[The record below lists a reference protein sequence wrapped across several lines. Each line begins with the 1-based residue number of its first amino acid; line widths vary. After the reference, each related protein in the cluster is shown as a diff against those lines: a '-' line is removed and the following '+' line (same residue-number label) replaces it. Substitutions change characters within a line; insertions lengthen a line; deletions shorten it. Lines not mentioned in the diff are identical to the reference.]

1 MKIFHHYNTKATP
14 HHKKDRIE
22 KHFKKRKLI
31 MSTTLSY
38 YLDRIS
44 KYAGLSSAFLVVVL
58 SLLVAYDTVM
68 RYLFSEGSIALQE
81 IEWHLFDVIFLLG
94 LTYALKHDKHV
105 RVDIFFERYSTES
118 RAIVQIFSMLL
129 LVIPFSLVFLMDAL
143 TMLIQS
149 YVQNE
154 ISSDPGGL
162 THRYIIKGVLVL
174 SFILLVLQALSE
186 ILKAFQKLEN
196 HKRFLRFLSVV
207 IIVGVLIY
215 TADHY
220 DMAYWL
226 DPVLL
231 MFALSLF
238 LLMTGFQVAFVFAG
252 VALLFAMIDN
262 DVGLATLEMQPYRTY
277 GIMGNTT
284 LMAVPLFIFMGLILE
299 KSKMAEG
306 LLISMGRL
314 FGSVRGGLAISV
326 VLVGAILAASTGI
339 VGASV
344 VMMSLIALPLMLKH
358 NYSPALASGS
368 IAASGTLGQLIP
380 PSIVLIILGDQMHLS
395 VGDLFRAAV
404 VPGLLLITLY
414 VIYILFISTINK
426 DVAPAITSEDA
437 YSSVLKE
444 AFREIIPPLLLIGV
458 VLGSIFAGI
467 ASPSESAAI
476 GVLGAML
483 LAWSKR
489 NFSYEMVR
497 YAAIETVKLTAMIFM
512 ILIGATAFSLVFNE
526 LGGGDM
532 AMEFFSGDVGEKWMF
547 IFIAML
553 VIFLLGFFID
563 FIEIAFVVVPI
574 LVPIV
579 ASFGIDPIW
588 FAILIAMNLQ
598 ASFLTPPFGFA
609 LFYLKGAAGDK
620 VSTEAI
626 YKGVIP
632 FIGLQLLA
640 LLIIIAYPDLIYLF
654 GK

>member
-1 MKIFHHYNTKATP
+1 MN
-14 HHKKDRIE
+14 
-22 KHFKKRKLI
+22 LQ
-31 MSTTLSY
+31 LSY

-44 KYAGLSSAFLVVVL
+44 KYAGYLAAILVVIL
-58 SLLVAYDTVM
+58 SLLVAYDAAM
-68 RYLFSEGSIALQE
+68 RYLFSAGSIALQE
-81 IEWHLFDVIFLLG
+81 IEWHLFDIIFLLG

-105 RVDIFFERYSTES
+105 RVDIFFERYSQQT
-118 RAIVQIFSMLL
+118 RAIVQILSMLL
-129 LVIPFSLVFLMDAL
+129 LVIPFSLIFLNDAL
-143 TMLIQS
+143 DMTVQS
-149 YVQNE
+149 YLQHEV
-154 ISSDPGGL
+154 SSDPGGL
-162 THRYIIKGVLVL
+162 THRWIIKAVLALGFVL
-174 SFILLVLQALSE
+174 LLVQALSE
-186 ILKAFQKLEN
+186 ILKAYHRLEN
-196 HKRFLRFLSVV
+196 KMALLKVLVVVALLGGLVYMAWFNRMAFWVDPVFLMF
-207 IIVGVLIY
+207 
-215 TADHY
+215 A
-220 DMAYWL
+220 MAL
-226 DPVLL
+226 VLL
-231 MFALSLF
+231 MA
-238 LLMTGFQVAFVFAG
+238 GFQVAFVFAG
-252 VALLFAMIDN
+252 VALFFALIADE
-262 DVGLATLEMQPYRTY
+262 VGLHVLEMLPYRTY
-277 GIMGNTT
+277 GIMGNVT

-306 LLISMGRL
+306 LLLSMGKL
-314 FGSVRGGLAISV
+314 FGQVRGGLAISV

-358 NYSPALASGS
+358 QYSPALASGS

-404 VPGLLLITLY
+404 VPGLLLIVLY
-414 VIYILFISTINK
+414 IIYILLISYFNK
-426 DVAPAITSEDA
+426 DLAPAIVSEEPYGD
-437 YSSVLKE
+437 VIKE
-444 AFREIIPPLLLIGV
+444 AVKEIIPPLLLIGV

-476 GVLGAML
+476 GVLGAIILAVGKRTFSFEML
-483 LAWSKR
+483 
-489 NFSYEMVR
+489 R
-497 YAAIETVKLTAMIFM
+497 YASIETVKLTAMIFM

-532 AMEFFSGDVGEKWMF
+532 AMAFFSGELQDQWTF
-547 IFIAML
+547 ILIAML

-579 ASFGIDPIW
+579 AAFGIDPVW

-609 LFYLKGAAGDK
+609 LFYLKGAAGNK
-620 VSTEAI
+620 VSTGAI

-632 FIGLQLLA
+632 FIGLQLVA
-640 LLIIIAYPDLIYLF
+640 LLIIVMYPDLIYLF

>member
-1 MKIFHHYNTKATP
+1 MQQLQF
-14 HHKKDRIE
+14 
-22 KHFKKRKLI
+22 
-31 MSTTLSY
+31 SY

-44 KYAGLSSAFLVVVL
+44 KYSGLFAAILVVIL
-58 SLLVAYDTVM
+58 SLLVAYDAGM
-68 RYLFSEGSIALQE
+68 RYLFSAGSIALQE
-81 IEWHLFDVIFLLG
+81 VEWHLFDVIFLLG

-105 RVDIFFERYSTES
+105 RVDIFFERYSQN
-118 RAIVQIFSMLL
+118 RRMIVQILSMLL
-129 LVIPFSLVFLMDAL
+129 LVIPFSLLFLNDAL
-143 TMLIQS
+143 DMTYQS
-149 YVQNE
+149 YIQQEV
-154 ISSDPGGL
+154 SSDPGGL
-162 THRYIIKGVLVL
+162 THRWLIKAMLAFSFVLL
-174 SFILLVLQALSE
+174 ILQALSE
-186 ILKAFQKLEN
+186 VLKAYHRLDNKMALV
-196 HKRFLRFLSVV
+196 KVLAAVV
-207 IIVGVLIY
+207 LLGGLVHI
-215 TADHY
+215 AWFNR
-220 DMAYWL
+220 MAFWI

-231 MFALSLF
+231 MFALTLF
-238 LLMTGFQVAFVFAG
+238 LLMAGFHVAFVFAG
-252 VALLFAMIDN
+252 VALFFALITDE
-262 DVGLATLEMQPYRTY
+262 VGLHVLEMLPYRTY
-277 GIMGNTT
+277 GIMGNVT

-306 LLISMGRL
+306 LLISMGKL
-314 FGSVRGGLAISV
+314 FGQVRGGLAISV

-404 VPGLLLITLY
+404 VPGFLLIILY
-414 VIYILFISTINK
+414 VIYILVISYINK
-426 DVAPAITSEDA
+426 DIAPAIVSDEPYGA
-437 YSSVLKE
+437 VLKD
-444 AFREIIPPLLLIGV
+444 AVKEIIPPLLLIGV

-483 LAWSKR
+483 LAIGKR
-489 NFSYEMVR
+489 NFSFEMVR

-532 AMEFFSGDVGEKWMF
+532 AMEFFAGDMGDKWMF
-547 IFIAML
+547 ILMAML

-620 VSTEAI
+620 VSTGAI

-632 FIGLQLLA
+632 FIGLQLVA
-640 LLIIIAYPDLIYLF
+640 LLIIVLYPDLIYLF

>member
-1 MKIFHHYNTKATP
+1 MN
-14 HHKKDRIE
+14 
-22 KHFKKRKLI
+22 L
-31 MSTTLSY
+31 SLSY
-38 YLDRIS
+38 YLDRLS
-44 KYAGLSSAFLVVVL
+44 KYAGYFAALLVVVL
-58 SLLVAYDTVM
+58 SLLVVYDAAM
-68 RYLFSEGSIALQE
+68 RYLFASGSIALQE

-105 RVDIFFERYSTES
+105 RVDIFFEHYSKET
-118 RAIVQIFSMLL
+118 RAIVQILSMLL
-129 LVIPFSLVFLMDAL
+129 LVIPFSLIFLSDSVE
-143 TMLIQS
+143 MLIQS
-149 YVQNE
+149 YLQHE

-162 THRYIIKGVLVL
+162 THRYLIKGVLVL
-174 SFILLVLQALSE
+174 AFILLILQALSE
-186 ILKAFQKLEN
+186 MLKAFGKLESR
-196 HKRFLRFLSVV
+196 KTFFRVLGVVSVLGMLV
-207 IIVGVLIY
+207 YG
-215 TADHY
+215 ADHY

-231 MFALSLF
+231 MFALTLF

-252 VALLFAMIDN
+252 VALLFAAISN
-262 DVGLATLEMQPYRTY
+262 EVGLATLEMLPYRTY
-277 GIMGNTT
+277 GIMGNAT
-284 LMAVPLFIFMGLILE
+284 LMAVPLFIFMGLVLE

-306 LLISMGRL
+306 LLLSMGKL

-344 VMMSLIALPLMLKH
+344 VMLSLIALPLMLKH
-358 NYSPALASGS
+358 RYSPALASGS

-380 PSIVLIILGDQMHLS
+380 PSVILIILGDQMHLS

-404 VPGLLLITLY
+404 VPGLLLIALY
-414 VIYILFISTINK
+414 IIYILAISYMNK
-426 DVAPAITSEDA
+426 EIAPAIVSEEP
-437 YSSVLKE
+437 YSGMLKE
-444 AFREIIPPLLLIGV
+444 AIKEIIPPLVLIGV

-483 LAWSKR
+483 LAFGKR
-489 NFSYEMVR
+489 TLSYEMVR
-497 YAAIETVKLTAMIFM
+497 YAAIETVKLTAIIFM

-526 LGGGDM
+526 LGGGDI
-532 AMEFFSGDVGEKWMF
+532 AMEFFAEDIGDKWMF
-547 IFIAML
+547 ILIAML

-579 ASFGIDPIW
+579 ASFGIDPVW

-609 LFYLKGAAGDK
+609 LFFLKGAAGDK
-620 VSTEAI
+620 VSTGAI
-626 YKGVIP
+626 YKGVVP
-632 FIGLQLLA
+632 FILLQLTA
-640 LLIIIAYPDLIYLF
+640 LLIIIFYPDLIYLS